1 MPALR
6 AASGLIDGRE
16 IEWRHADLAFTLARN
31 ARGEGSMFE
40 RWCAKLSAAERA
52 LRAEY
57 TAWCRG
63 QDVAITPNEPARGSS
78 YERAVL
84 ARLEVPLA
92 LVTPR
97 RAPAVAEAEHG

>member
-63 QDVAITPNEPARGSS
+63 QDVAITPNEPPRGSS
-78 YERAVL
+78 YELAVL
-84 ARLEVPLA
+84 ARLDAPPV
-92 LVTPR
+92 LVTPSR
-97 RAPAVAEAEHG
+97 KAPVTA